1 MPRASPGIT
10 SFNAGELSPL
20 LAGRS
25 DLAKYPAGCETL
37 EHFIPSVQ
45 GPARFKPGTRY
56 VDECLDSDYRSWL
69 ARFEFNYQQA
79 SILEFN
85 NDKLG
90 FFTNRGRLLSGA
102 VPYTV
107 TTPYTDAGMLNP
119 DGSWALSHVQTGD
132 VVYLAGGGQPPQK
145 LSRLSASNWTLA
157 QFDPDTGPFMDM
169 NEDDA
174 ITVTISATTG
184 SITITASSGIFTAD
198 HVGALFRIERKD
210 AEGLSPWVTLN
221 YYNLNDYCLSDG
233 KTYKATNYTGTQ
245 ANATQP
251 THTRGKAWDGPTNA
265 GSAIEWQYID
275 SGYGVARITGYTSPT
290 SVTATVITDFQ
301 FPQQIIATGTRRWQF
316 GAWGD
321 HNEYPTHVTLWR
333 DRLVFSGVRDV
344 WLSESADYEKFGPDS
359 FGEILTDSAVNV
371 RIQSRDNNAI
381 RWMESTNALLVGT
394 AAAEFAI
401 TESTTSEPFG
411 PANVKAVAKSHW
423 GGAGVPPAKV
433 GGAVFFVEKALGRVR
448 EVVYDPESA
457 PYAARDVTLLA
468 EHITKS
474 GIVGLA
480 HQKSPESIIWAVR
493 ADGVLLGFT
502 YEVDQDVYAWHR
514 HPFSGVVEAVQ
525 VIPSPNGDR
534 DDVWLSVKRTID
546 NNVVRY
552 IERIESFLGST
563 DSSDQAFHVEC
574 GLTYSGVPV
583 TAVSGLDHL
592 EGKTV
597 KVVTDGAVH
606 PDRTVVGGAISLD
619 IEAEVVHV
627 GLGYVGRVRTMRLEG
642 GSAEGTSQGKVKRV
656 GKVVVRVNRSLGGKA
671 GPSFDDM
678 QALQYRTPPNP
689 MDAPP
694 PLYSGDKILAWTSGF
709 ETDGYICIEQDQPL
723 PFDLVSLYPQV
734 VTSDR

>member
-10 SFNAGELSPL
+10 AFNAGELSPL
-20 LAGRS
+20 LSGRS
-25 DLAKYPAGCETL
+25 DLAKYPSGCETL
-37 EHFIPSVQ
+37 ENFIPTVQ
-45 GPARFKPGTRY
+45 GPARFRPGTRY
-56 VDECLDSDYRSWL
+56 VDECLDSTYRSWL
-69 ARFEFNYQQA
+69 SRFEFNYQQA
-79 SILEFN
+79 NILEFN
-85 NDKLG
+85 NNKLG

-102 VPYTV
+102 VPYTL
-107 TTPYTDAGMLNP
+107 TTPYTAAGLLNP
-119 DGSWALSHVQTGD
+119 DGSWALSQVQTGD

-145 LSRLSASNWTLA
+145 LSRLGVSSWTIA

-174 ITVTISATTG
+174 ITVTVSATTG
-184 SITITASSGIFTAD
+184 SITITASSGIFTPD
-198 HVGALFRIERKD
+198 HVGALFRVERKD
-210 AEGLSPWVTLN
+210 AEGLSPWVSLN
-221 YYNLNDYCLSDG
+221 YYNLGDYCLSDG
-233 KTYKATNYTGTQ
+233 KTYKETNYTGSQ

-265 GSAIEWQYID
+265 GSAIEWEYID

-290 SVTATVITDFQ
+290 VVTATVITDFQ

-316 GAWGD
+316 GAWGA
-321 HNEYPTHVTLWR
+321 HNEYPSHVTLWR
-333 DRLVFSGVRDV
+333 DRLVFAGIRDV
-344 WLSESADYEKFGPDS
+344 WLSEAADYEKFGPDS

-423 GGAGVPPAKV
+423 GGAGVTPVKV
-433 GGAVFFVEKALGRVR
+433 GGAVFFVEKTLGRVR
-448 EVVYDPESA
+448 EVIYDPESA
-457 PYAARDVTLLA
+457 PYTARDVTLLA
-468 EHITKS
+468 EHVTT
-474 GIVGLA
+474 GGVVYLA
-480 HQKSPESIIWAVR
+480 HQKAPESILWAVR
-493 ADGVLLGFT
+493 SDGVLLGFT

-514 HPFSGVVEAVQ
+514 HPFSGEVEAVQ
-525 VIPSPNGDR
+525 VIPSPDGDR
-534 DDVWLSVKRTID
+534 DDVWLSVKRTV
-546 NNVVRY
+546 NGNVVRY
-552 IERIESFLGST
+552 IERIEAFLSST
-563 DSSDQAFHVEC
+563 DTADQAFHVES

-583 TAVSGLDHL
+583 TSVSGLAHL
-592 EGKTV
+592 ENKTV

-606 PDRTVVGGAISLD
+606 PDRVVSGGSISLD
-619 IEAEVVHV
+619 IEASTVHV

-656 GKVVVRVNRSLGGKA
+656 GKVVVRVSRSLGGKA

-678 QALQYRTPPNP
+678 QSIPYRAPPMP
-689 MDAPP
+689 MDSPP

-709 ETDGYICIEQDQPL
+709 ETDGYICVEQDQPL
-723 PFDLVSLYPQV
+723 PFDLVALYPQV